1 MPISA
6 SKSLLNDLH
15 LVTLLANLAT
25 GSKQALLFFSI
36 SLSVTFAWVLFSS
49 MLSAEERTHNQQSLT
64 MIQDTVGS
72 VAVHSVTLMVLN

>member
-1 MPISA
+1 
-6 SKSLLNDLH
+6 
-15 LVTLLANLAT
+15 
-25 GSKQALLFFSI
+25 
-36 SLSVTFAWVLFSS
+36 